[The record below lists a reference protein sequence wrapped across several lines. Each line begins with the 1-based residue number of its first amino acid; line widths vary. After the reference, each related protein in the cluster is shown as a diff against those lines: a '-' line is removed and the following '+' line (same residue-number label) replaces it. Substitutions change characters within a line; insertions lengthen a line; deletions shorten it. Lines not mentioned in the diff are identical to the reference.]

1 VLVGITAAAIL
12 LLLGLLSLLSS
23 PLLSMDFKTQS
34 SDPLR
39 TLTDLTRSK

>member
-12 LLLGLLSLLSS
+12 LLQRLLSS
-23 PLLSMDFKTQS
+23 PLLSIDFKTQS